1 MISRAVPAN
10 FSIGESI
17 ILRPLFLSGVQAGY
31 PSPADD
37 EVEERLDLS
46 RHISK
51 NPEATMMVWM
61 RGDGFSG
68 EGVYDGDLL
77 VADSSVRP
85 REGNLVVVRVG
96 GEQLVKKV
104 TRHGGALY
112 MVDGGGPSEML
123 ELKDSPEVQI
133 LAVVTFTI
141 HTIPERR

>member
-17 ILRPLFLSGVQAGY
+17 ILRPLSLSRVQAGY

-46 RHISK
+46 RHIFK

-61 RGDGFSG
+61 RGDGFGG
-68 EGVYDGDLL
+68 EGVYYGDLL
-77 VADSSVRP
+77 IADSSGRP

-104 TRHGGALY
+104 ARRGGTLY

-123 ELKDSPEVQI
+123 ELKDSPDVQI

-141 HTIPERR
+141 HTIPERS